1 MVHLI
6 SKEQLSSYGRAQ
18 DIYAL
23 LFIAFLKCVSNHLR
37 NGTKRPAQ
45 IVYYSLVEPIL
56 RLLLPLTSVLREN
69 TTVPI

>member
-6 SKEQLSSYGRAQ
+6 SKELLSSYGRAK

-37 NGTKRPAQ
+37 NGTKRPNKAQ

-56 RLLLPLTSVLREN
+56 RLLLPSTSVLR
-69 TTVPI
+69 